1 MKAAAFFDYGSAEV
15 LRYTDVSDPV
25 MGPEDVLVRVRA
37 CGVNHSDID
46 SRDGTSRWRFEL
58 PWVLGAEF
66 AGTVIDVGAEVTSVA
81 VGTLV
86 TALQQ
91 YGCGRCTRCA
101 RWRPDLCERLQI
113 FGTTRWGGYGELVSV
128 PARVVLPLQAGDD
141 PLAVGGGQC
150 IVSTAW
156 HMVNRLAVIR
166 PGDLVLVPSASGG
179 VAGSLVQCAKQVG
192 ADSRRDDWSTRK
204 SGIR

>member
-1 MKAAAFFDYGSAEV
+1 MKAAAFLDHGAAEM
-15 LRYTDVSDPV
+15 LRHADVDDPL
-25 MGPEDVLVRVRA
+25 MGPEDVLVRVQA
-37 CGVNHSDID
+37 CGVNHSAID

-81 VGTLV
+81 AGSLV

-101 RWRPDLCERLQI
+101 GWRPDLCERLQI

-128 PARVVLPLQAGDD
+128 PARVVFPLQAGDD
-141 PLAVGGGQC
+141 PLAVAGGQC
-150 IVSTAW
+150 IGSTAW
-156 HMVNRLAVIR
+156 HMVNRLAVTR
-166 PGDLVLVPSASGG
+166 PGDLVLVRSAS
-179 VAGSLVQCAKQVG
+179 VAAVTVIP
-192 ADSRRDDWSTRK
+192 RRNRRLSSAWPETDPRSPA
-204 SGIR
+204 G

>member
-1 MKAAAFFDYGSAEV
+1 M
-15 LRYTDVSDPV
+15 
-25 MGPEDVLVRVRA
+25 
-37 CGVNHSDID
+37 
-46 SRDGTSRWRFEL
+46 
-58 PWVLGAEF
+58 
-66 AGTVIDVGAEVTSVA
+66 A

-141 PLAVGGGQC
+141 PLAVAGGAVHRQ
-150 IVSTAW
+150 
-156 HMVNRLAVIR
+156 HRLAHGEPAR
-166 PGDLVLVPSASGG
+166 GDPP
-179 VAGSLVQCAKQVG
+179 
-192 ADSRRDDWSTRK
+192 R
-204 SGIR
+204 